1 VYQGIIREVY
11 KVNQWFTAGTL
22 QYDYRDLKDS
32 SSMKGRWEFDGEI
45 ADSSIRD
52 RLKGNS
58 TKNCL
63 KRGSQNPIRY
73 INC

>member
-1 VYQGIIREVY
+1 ME
-11 KVNQWFTAGTL
+11 
-22 QYDYRDLKDS
+22 
-32 SSMKGRWEFDGEI
+32 GRWEFDGEI

-63 KRGSQNPIRY
+63 TRGSQNPIRY

>member
-1 VYQGIIREVY
+1 MIVTLAFKWYRLP
-11 KVNQWFTAGTL
+11 L
-22 QYDYRDLKDS
+22 QYDS
-32 SSMKGRWEFDGEI
+32 SSMEGRWEFDGEI

-52 RLKGNS
+52 RLKGNL

-63 KRGSQNPIRY
+63 KRGSQNHIRY